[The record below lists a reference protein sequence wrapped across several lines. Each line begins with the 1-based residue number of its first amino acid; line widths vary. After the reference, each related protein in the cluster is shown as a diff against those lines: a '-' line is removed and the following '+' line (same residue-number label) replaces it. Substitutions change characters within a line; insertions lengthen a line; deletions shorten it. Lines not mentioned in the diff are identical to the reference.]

1 MAQGVKSASASLRI
15 ALLYCSVFEDEIA
28 LHAADAEHIVA
39 REKFDVG
46 LHDRPDIMRVKL
58 QAAVDEFDARDDI
71 SAVVLVYGLC
81 GRGTAGL
88 RAGRHKLVI
97 TRAHD
102 CMTLFMGSTERYAA
116 KQSAC
121 PNCYFYT
128 PGWNRAR
135 RVPGPERL
143 AALREELAQRFDA
156 DEVDYLVETE
166 RAAWAAHGHAV
177 YLELGTADA
186 AKEADYARRCADGLG
201 WTFEHIAGDPTLLRD
216 LLWGRWDEARYQT
229 IEPGQ
234 NLLHSVSET
243 IFKSG
248 KP

>member
-1 MAQGVKSASASLRI
+1 MAQGLKTTTSPEHI

-28 LHAADAEHIVA
+28 LYAADASHIVA
-39 REKFDVG
+39 RRKFDIG
-46 LHDRPDIMRVKL
+46 LHDRPDSMRAKL
-58 QAAVDEFDARDDI
+58 QSAVDECDSQDDI
-71 SAVVLVYGLC
+71 SAIVLVYGLC

-102 CMTLFMGSTERYAA
+102 CMTLFMGSKERYAT

-186 AKEADYARRCADGLG
+186 EKEANYARRCAEGLG
-201 WTFEHIAGDPTLLRD
+201 WTFEHMAGDPTLLCD
-216 LLWGRWDEARYQT
+216 LLWCRWDDARYQT

-234 NLLHSVSET
+234 SLLHSVDSE